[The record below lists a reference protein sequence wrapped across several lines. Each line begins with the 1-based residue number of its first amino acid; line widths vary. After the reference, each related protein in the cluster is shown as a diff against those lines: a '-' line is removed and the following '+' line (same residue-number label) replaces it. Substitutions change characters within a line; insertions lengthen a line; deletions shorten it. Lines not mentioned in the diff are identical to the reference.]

1 MSLLL
6 RLRRLIDYVTSCVCC
21 PKCFYYFFRD
31 YCCVS
36 SWRCQSNG
44 IKSRALAVHRE
55 IPCYIKDEGRLDAFE
70 IFTDEYITIPKRT
83 TDVKL
88 NIVNECPFIEVNNV
102 ELRTLLNSGCF
113 QIGNVDYV
121 FNNSRIMQIRQYIT
135 DEPSVQ

>member
-1 MSLLL
+1 MLHHVSIVQNVSIISL
-6 RLRRLIDYVTSCVCC
+6 
-21 PKCFYYFFRD
+21 
-31 YCCVS
+31 
-36 SWRCQSNG
+36 G
-44 IKSRALAVHRE
+44 ITAVFQVGDANQMELKSRAIAVHRE
-55 IPCYIKDEGRLDAFE
+55 IPFYIRGEGRFDAFE

-135 DEPSVQ
+135 DEPSAQ

>member
-1 MSLLL
+1 MLHHVSIVQNVSIISL
-6 RLRRLIDYVTSCVCC
+6 
-21 PKCFYYFFRD
+21 
-31 YCCVS
+31 
-36 SWRCQSNG
+36 G
-44 IKSRALAVHRE
+44 IAAVFQVGDANQMELKSRALAVHRE
-55 IPCYIKDEGRLDAFE
+55 IPCYIRGEGRFDAFE
-70 IFTDEYITIPKRT
+70 IFTDEHITIPKRT

-135 DEPSVQ
+135 DEPSAQ

>member
-1 MSLLL
+1 MLHHVSIVQNVSIVSL
-6 RLRRLIDYVTSCVCC
+6 
-21 PKCFYYFFRD
+21 
-31 YCCVS
+31 
-36 SWRCQSNG
+36 G
-44 IKSRALAVHRE
+44 IAAVFQVGDANQMELKSRALAVHRE
-55 IPCYIKDEGRLDAFE
+55 FPCYIKDEGRLDAFE

-102 ELRTLLNSGCF
+102 ELRTLLNSGGF

-135 DEPSVQ
+135 DEPSAQ

>member
-1 MSLLL
+1 MLHHVSIVQNVSIISL
-6 RLRRLIDYVTSCVCC
+6 
-21 PKCFYYFFRD
+21 
-31 YCCVS
+31 
-36 SWRCQSNG
+36 G
-44 IKSRALAVHRE
+44 ISAVFQVGDANQMELKSRAIAVHRE
-55 IPCYIKDEGRLDAFE
+55 IPCYIRGEGRFDAFE
-70 IFTDEYITIPKRT
+70 IFTDEHITIPKRT

-135 DEPSVQ
+135 DEPSAQ

>member
-1 MSLLL
+1 MLHHVSVVQNVSIISL
-6 RLRRLIDYVTSCVCC
+6 
-21 PKCFYYFFRD
+21 
-31 YCCVS
+31 
-36 SWRCQSNG
+36 G
-44 IKSRALAVHRE
+44 ITAVFQVGDANQMELKSRALAVHRE

-88 NIVNECPFIEVNNV
+88 NIVNESPFIEVNNV

-135 DEPSVQ
+135 DEPSAQ

>member
-1 MSLLL
+1 MLHHVSIVQNVSIISL
-6 RLRRLIDYVTSCVCC
+6 
-21 PKCFYYFFRD
+21 
-31 YCCVS
+31 
-36 SWRCQSNG
+36 G
-44 IKSRALAVHRE
+44 ITAVFQVGDANQMELKSRALAVHRE

-135 DEPSVQ
+135 DEPSTQ

>member
-1 MSLLL
+1 MLHHVSVVQNVSIISL
-6 RLRRLIDYVTSCVCC
+6 
-21 PKCFYYFFRD
+21 
-31 YCCVS
+31 
-36 SWRCQSNG
+36 G
-44 IKSRALAVHRE
+44 ITAVFQVGDANQMELKSRALAVHRE

-135 DEPSVQ
+135 DEPSAQ

>member
-1 MSLLL
+1 MLHHVSIVQNVSIISL
-6 RLRRLIDYVTSCVCC
+6 
-21 PKCFYYFFRD
+21 
-31 YCCVS
+31 
-36 SWRCQSNG
+36 G
-44 IKSRALAVHRE
+44 ISAVFQVGDANQMELKSRSLAVHRE

-88 NIVNECPFIEVNNV
+88 NILNECPFIEVNNV
-102 ELRTLLNSGCF
+102 ELRTLLNSGGF

-135 DEPSVQ
+135 DEPSAP

>member
-1 MSLLL
+1 MLHHVSIVQNVSIISL
-6 RLRRLIDYVTSCVCC
+6 
-21 PKCFYYFFRD
+21 
-31 YCCVS
+31 
-36 SWRCQSNG
+36 G
-44 IKSRALAVHRE
+44 ITAVLQVGDANQMELKSRALAVHRE
-55 IPCYIKDEGRLDAFE
+55 IPCYIRGEGRFDAFE
-70 IFTDEYITIPKRT
+70 IFTDEHITIPKRT

-135 DEPSVQ
+135 DEPSAQ

>member
-1 MSLLL
+1 MLHHVSVVQNVSIISL
-6 RLRRLIDYVTSCVCC
+6 
-21 PKCFYYFFRD
+21 
-31 YCCVS
+31 
-36 SWRCQSNG
+36 G
-44 IKSRALAVHRE
+44 ISAVFQVGDANQVELKSRALAVHRE

-70 IFTDEYITIPKRT
+70 IFTDEHITIPKRT

-88 NIVNECPFIEVNNV
+88 NIVNECPFIEVHNV

-135 DEPSVQ
+135 DEPSAQ

>member
-1 MSLLL
+1 MLHHVSIVQNVSIISL
-6 RLRRLIDYVTSCVCC
+6 
-21 PKCFYYFFRD
+21 
-31 YCCVS
+31 
-36 SWRCQSNG
+36 G
-44 IKSRALAVHRE
+44 ITAVFQVGDANQMELKSRALAVHRE
-55 IPCYIKDEGRLDAFE
+55 IPCYIRGEGRFDAFE
-70 IFTDEYITIPKRT
+70 IFTDEHITTPKRT

-135 DEPSVQ
+135 DEPSAQ

>member
-1 MSLLL
+1 MLHHVSIVQNVSIISL
-6 RLRRLIDYVTSCVCC
+6 
-21 PKCFYYFFRD
+21 
-31 YCCVS
+31 
-36 SWRCQSNG
+36 G
-44 IKSRALAVHRE
+44 ITAVFQVGDANQMELKSRALAVHRE
-55 IPCYIKDEGRLDAFE
+55 IPCYIRGEGRFDAFE
-70 IFTDEYITIPKRT
+70 IFTDEHITIPKRT

-135 DEPSVQ
+135 DEPSAQ

>member
-1 MSLLL
+1 MLHHVSIVQNVSIISL
-6 RLRRLIDYVTSCVCC
+6 
-21 PKCFYYFFRD
+21 
-31 YCCVS
+31 
-36 SWRCQSNG
+36 G
-44 IKSRALAVHRE
+44 IAAVFQVGDANQMELKSRALAVHRE
-55 IPCYIKDEGRLDAFE
+55 IPCYIKGEGRLDAFE
-70 IFTDEYITIPKRT
+70 IFTDEHITIPKRT

-135 DEPSVQ
+135 DEPSAQ

>member
-1 MSLLL
+1 MLHHVSVVQNVSIISL
-6 RLRRLIDYVTSCVCC
+6 
-21 PKCFYYFFRD
+21 
-31 YCCVS
+31 
-36 SWRCQSNG
+36 G
-44 IKSRALAVHRE
+44 IAAVFQVGDANQMELKSRALAVHRE

-70 IFTDEYITIPKRT
+70 IFTDEHVTIPKRT

-102 ELRTLLNSGCF
+102 ELRSLLNSGGF

-135 DEPSVQ
+135 DEPSAQ